1 MDVPVRPQLTSS
13 QMTDTAVP
21 PRLTRLTFHSPLS
34 QARAA
39 RLIERLTRTSL
50 STVLDIGCGWAE
62 LMLRVLQTLPDA
74 TGLGIDLNEQDLARG
89 RANAIAKGLA
99 DRVTLV
105 AESANGTTRGPAD
118 LVLCIGASQA
128 LSDASSPKHIAEAL
142 TALRRLVT
150 PGGRVLLGEGF
161 WERPPAAAELAAM
174 WPDAAAGEF
183 TDLAGLVDLA
193 VDTGFRPEWI
203 ETANMD
209 EWDEFESA
217 FQADV
222 QEWLA
227 THDDPETRAKA
238 DQHRSRWLRGYRGV
252 LGLAYLTLVPVQAG

>member
-1 MDVPVRPQLTSS
+1 V
-13 QMTDTAVP
+13 
-21 PRLTRLTFHSPLS
+21 F
-34 QARAA
+34 
-39 RLIERLTRTSL
+39 
-50 STVLDIGCGWAE
+50 DIGCGWAE
-62 LMLRVLQTLPDA
+62 LMLRVLQTRPDA

-89 RANAIAKGLA
+89 RINATARGLA
-99 DRVTLV
+99 ERVTFFS
-105 AESANGTTRGPAD
+105 ESATGTARGPAD
-118 LVLCIGASQA
+118 LVLCVGASQA
-128 LSDASSPKHIAEAL
+128 LTDRHIADAL
-142 TALRRLVT
+142 TALRGLVT

-161 WERPPAAAELAAM
+161 WERPPSAAELAAM

-193 VDTGFRPEWI
+193 VEAGFRPEWI
-203 ETANMD
+203 ETANID

-217 FQADV
+217 YQADV